1 MSHINKNNCVI
12 LNKLKVNIE
21 KSLNLKLYDKKKKI
35 HSVYSEIITQLT
47 LSNGSMT

>member
-21 KSLNLKLYDKKKKI
+21 KSLNLKLYDKKKKN
-35 HSVYSEIITQLT
+35 SFSLFRNYYST
-47 LSNGSMT
+47 NPF